1 MTMLT
6 KILHSA
12 RAVRDSRAT
21 TKVAAGARE
30 ARLANAPIAELFEYL
45 STTEQG
51 LAPEQI
57 EHTREAF
64 GPNTVTHRDRNTF
77 AHRLYRATANPFIL
91 ILALLAG
98 LSWLTDVRLAAEP
111 DYTKIVILSVVIAWS
126 VVMHMV
132 QESRSAG
139 AAARLLSLVKNTCA
153 VTRQG
158 EGEREL
164 PFDEV
169 VCGDRVRLAA
179 GDMIPADMRIV
190 EAKDLF
196 VNEAALTGESEPREI
211 ASGVDM
217 ARMGTT
223 VVSGAGWGIVVLTGD
238 DTMLGR
244 VAKDVSARP
253 PKTSFEQGVES
264 ISRVLL
270 AFMAVMVPLVFVLSG
285 LTKGTWVGALVF
297 AMSVAVGLTPEM
309 LPTIV
314 TTCLARGAVV
324 MSRKK
329 VIIKSLDAMQNLGSI
344 DVLCTDKTGTLTEDR
359 VVLARCLD
367 VAGEEDARV
376 LRHAYLNSRYQTGL
390 ANLMDA
396 AIIER
401 AEALA
406 SGCSGASDCSGA
418 AGRDGAMDGGGAA
431 ACSGVAACEAVGR
444 DGTASCG
451 GEVDHGGAVGCSGV
465 AYRCGAVLRGGCAGE
480 CNDAAGERGD
490 TAGAVSPACPELARL
505 DAFTK
510 MDEIPFDF
518 ERRRMSVAV
527 ADAAGKV
534 QLVTKGA
541 VEEMLAVC
549 TFAEWKG
556 AVVPLDARMRER
568 VRRAADELNDQ
579 GMRVLAVAQK
589 MLAGAGAQAHPAAA
603 PIAASQGSPAPMTA
617 RPVAAHPV
625 DAASA
630 AACPAAVA
638 SATATPATFV
648 PALSIADE
656 SDMVLMGYLA
666 FLDPPK
672 PSAAAAIRALADRGV
687 TCKVLTG
694 DNPRVALS
702 VCHQVGIDAARAVTG
717 ADVDAM
723 DDAALARTVECERV
737 FAKLSPSQKAR
748 VVAALRANGHAV
760 GFMGDGINDAPALR
774 VADAG
779 ISVDTAVDIAKETA
793 SVILLEKDL
802 RVLEDGIVEGRRTYA
817 NMIKYLKM
825 TASSNFGNMLSML
838 VASACLPFMPMAPL
852 QLILL
857 DMIYSVTCFAIPWD
871 RVDDEQLREPA
882 RWDARGV
889 VSFMLWMGPVSSVLD
904 VATFAV
910 LFFIVCPAV
919 LGAPF
924 EALGPAGCAL
934 FAALFQTG
942 WCIESMWTQTLVVHM
957 VRTARLPFVQSRPAP
972 VLALVGLGGAVALTV
987 LPETP
992 LGGFFGLAP
1001 LLPWWGLPLLAVG
1014 VALYAALTL
1023 AVKRAY
1029 VRRHGAWL

>member
-1 MTMLT
+1 MTMLA
-6 KILHSA
+6 KILRTATATRDA
-12 RAVRDSRAT
+12 RA
-21 TKVAAGARE
+21 AASAAAE
-30 ARLANAPIAELFEYL
+30 ARAAHLANAPIAELLDRFG
-45 STTEQG
+45 TTERG
-51 LAPEQI
+51 LAPEQV
-57 EHTREAF
+57 ERAREAF
-64 GPNTVTHRDRNTF
+64 GPNVVTHRDHNTP
-77 AHRLYRATANPFIL
+77 LYRLRRAVVNPFIL
-91 ILALLAG
+91 ILVLLAA
-98 LSWLTDVRLAAEP
+98 LSWLTDVRFASVP
-111 DYTKIVILSVVIAWS
+111 DYTKIIILSVMVVWS
-126 VVMHMV
+126 VVMHVV
-132 QESRSAG
+132 QEARSAN
-139 AAARLLSLVKNTCA
+139 AAAQLLSLVKNTCA

-196 VNEAALTGESEPREI
+196 VNEAALTGESEPREL
-211 ASGVDM
+211 APGTDM

-223 VVSGAGWGIVVLTGD
+223 VVSGAGWGIVVLTGNA
-238 DTMLGR
+238 TMLGR
-244 VAKDVSARP
+244 VAKDVAARP
-253 PKTSFEQGVES
+253 PKTSFERGVES
-264 ISRVLL
+264 VSRVLL
-270 AFMAVMVPLVFVLSG
+270 GFMAVMVPLVFVVSG

-314 TTCLARGAVV
+314 TTCLARGAMV

-344 DVLCTDKTGTLTEDR
+344 DVLCTDKTGTLTEDK
-359 VVLARCLD
+359 VVLTRYLN
-367 VAGEEDARV
+367 VAGAEDARI

-390 ANLMDA
+390 SNLMDR
-396 AIIER
+396 AIIEC

-406 SGCSGASDCSGA
+406 A
-418 AGRDGAMDGGGAA
+418 GGAA
-431 ACSGVAACEAVGR
+431 VAA
-444 DGTASCG
+444 
-451 GEVDHGGAVGCSGV
+451 
-465 AYRCGAVLRGGCAGE
+465 L
-480 CNDAAGERGD
+480 DAPA
-490 TAGAVSPACPELARL
+490 ACPELSSL

-510 MDEIPFDF
+510 VDEIPFDF
-518 ERRRMSVAV
+518 DRRRMSVAV
-527 ADAAGKV
+527 ASEAGKV

-541 VEEMLAVC
+541 VEEVLAC
-549 TFAEWKG
+549 CAFAEWDG
-556 AVVPLDARMRER
+556 AVVALDAAMRER
-568 VRRAADELNDQ
+568 VRTAADELNAQ

-589 MLAGAGAQAHPAAA
+589 ALTA
-603 PIAASQGSPAPMTA
+603 PV
-617 RPVAAHPV
+617 R
-625 DAASA
+625 
-630 AACPAAVA
+630 
-638 SATATPATFV
+638 
-648 PALSIADE
+648 ALSVADE
-656 SDMVLMGYLA
+656 AEMVLIGYLA

-672 PSAAAAIRALADRGV
+672 PSAAAAIRALAEHGV
-687 TCKVLTG
+687 ACKVLTG
-694 DNPRVALS
+694 DNPRVALA
-702 VCHQVGIDAARAVTG
+702 VCREVGIDAARAVTG
-717 ADVDAM
+717 ADVERM
-723 DDAALARTVECERV
+723 DDAELGRAVERECV

-748 VVAALRANGHAV
+748 VVGALRAGGHAV
-760 GFMGDGINDAPALR
+760 GFMGDGINDAAALR
-774 VADAG
+774 AADAG

-825 TASSNFGNMLSML
+825 TASSNFGNMLSVL
-838 VASACLPFMPMAPL
+838 VASALLPFMPMASL

-871 RVDDEQLREPA
+871 RVDAEQLREPA

-904 VATFAV
+904 IATFAV
-910 LFFIVCPAV
+910 LFFVVCPSV

-924 EALGPAGCAL
+924 QALDAGGRAL

-957 VRTARLPFVQSRPAP
+957 VRTAKLPFVQSRPAP
-972 VLALVGLGGAVALTV
+972 VLALAGLAGVAVLTV
-987 LPETP
+987 LPATP
-992 LGGFFGLAP
+992 AGAFFGLVP
-1001 LLPWWGLPLLAVG
+1001 LLPWWSGLLLAAA

-1023 AVKRAY
+1023 CVKRAY

>member
-1 MTMLT
+1 MTMLA
-6 KILHSA
+6 KILRTTTAARDA
-12 RAVRDSRAT
+12 RAIAS
-21 TKVAAGARE
+21 AAAE
-30 ARLANAPIAELFEYL
+30 ARAAHLANAPIPELLDRF

-51 LAPEQI
+51 LTSERVERA
-57 EHTREAF
+57 REAF
-64 GPNTVTHRDRNTF
+64 GPNVVTHRDHNTP
-77 AHRLYRATANPFIL
+77 LYRLRRAVVNPFIL
-91 ILALLAG
+91 ILVLLAV
-98 LSWLTDVRLAAEP
+98 LSWLTDVRFASES
-111 DYTKIVILSVVIAWS
+111 DYTKIIILSAAVVWS

-132 QESRSAG
+132 QEARSAS
-139 AAARLLSLVKNTCA
+139 AAAQLLSLVKNTCA

-196 VNEAALTGESEPREI
+196 VNEAALTGESEPREL
-211 ASGVDM
+211 APGTDM

-223 VVSGAGWGIVVLTGD
+223 VVSGAGWGIVVLTGNA
-238 DTMLGR
+238 TMLGH
-244 VAKDVSARP
+244 VAKDVAARP
-253 PKTSFEQGVES
+253 PKTSFERGVES
-264 ISRVLL
+264 VSRVLL
-270 AFMAVMVPLVFVLSG
+270 GFMAVMVPLVFVVSG

-324 MSRKK
+324 MSHKK

-344 DVLCTDKTGTLTEDR
+344 DVLCTDKTGTLTEDK
-359 VVLARCLD
+359 VVLTRYLNVVGA
-367 VAGEEDARV
+367 EDARI

-390 ANLMDA
+390 SNLMDR

-406 SGCSGASDCSGA
+406 AGFGEA
-418 AGRDGAMDGGGAA
+418 AGCGEVADRGGVAGRCDAVEPDCDGAA
-431 ACSGVAACEAVGR
+431 AR
-444 DGTASCG
+444 DAL
-451 GEVDHGGAVGCSGV
+451 AF
-465 AYRCGAVLRGGCAGE
+465 
-480 CNDAAGERGD
+480 
-490 TAGAVSPACPELARL
+490 CPELSSL

-510 MDEIPFDF
+510 VDEIPFDF
-518 ERRRMSVAV
+518 DRRRMSVAV
-527 ADAAGKV
+527 ASEVGKV

-541 VEEMLAVC
+541 VEEVLAC
-549 TFAEWKG
+549 CAFAEWDG
-556 AVVPLDARMRER
+556 AVVALDASMRER
-568 VRRAADELNDQ
+568 VYRAADDLNAR

-589 MLAGAGAQAHPAAA
+589 TLAA
-603 PIAASQGSPAPMTA
+603 PV
-617 RPVAAHPV
+617 R
-625 DAASA
+625 
-630 AACPAAVA
+630 
-638 SATATPATFV
+638 
-648 PALSIADE
+648 ALSVADE
-656 SDMVLMGYLA
+656 AEMVLIGYLA

-672 PSAAAAIRALADRGV
+672 PSAAAAIRALAEHGV
-687 TCKVLTG
+687 ACKVLTG

-702 VCHQVGIDAARAVTG
+702 VCREVGIDAARAVTG
-717 ADVDAM
+717 ADVERM
-723 DDAALARTVECERV
+723 DDAELGRAVERECV

-748 VVAALRANGHAV
+748 VVGALRAGGHAV
-760 GFMGDGINDAPALR
+760 GFMGDGVNDAAALR
-774 VADAG
+774 AADAG

-825 TASSNFGNMLSML
+825 TASSNFGNMLSVL
-838 VASACLPFMPMAPL
+838 VASALLPFMPMASL

-871 RVDDEQLREPA
+871 RVDAEQLREPA

-904 VATFAV
+904 IATFAV
-910 LFFIVCPAV
+910 LFFVVCPSV

-924 EALGPAGCAL
+924 QALDAGGRAL

-957 VRTARLPFVQSRPAP
+957 VRTAKLPFVQSRPAP
-972 VLALVGLGGAVALTV
+972 VLALAGLAGVAVLTV
-987 LPETP
+987 LPATP
-992 LGGFFGLAP
+992 AGAFFGLVP
-1001 LLPWWGLPLLAVG
+1001 LLPWWSGLLLAAAV
-1014 VALYAALTL
+1014 VLYAALTL
-1023 AVKRAY
+1023 CAKRAY